1 METKKQQK
9 SYNMGQYIFKIKDKH
24 LWVIDNPITDLS
36 SMDFF
41 DILKIDG
48 IYNYKGKSNN
58 KDFAIALMVNGNFY
72 YRTVDNT
79 KENIA
84 MYKSL
89 LDDVNEIKT
98 KSI

>member
-1 METKKQQK
+1 METKIQQN
-9 SYNMGQYIFKIKDKH
+9 SYNMGQYIFKIKNNY
-24 LWVIDNPITDLS
+24 LWVIDNPTTDLS

-48 IYNYKGKSNN
+48 IYNYKGKSND

-89 LDDVNEIKT
+89 LHDIEEIKQG
-98 KSI
+98 